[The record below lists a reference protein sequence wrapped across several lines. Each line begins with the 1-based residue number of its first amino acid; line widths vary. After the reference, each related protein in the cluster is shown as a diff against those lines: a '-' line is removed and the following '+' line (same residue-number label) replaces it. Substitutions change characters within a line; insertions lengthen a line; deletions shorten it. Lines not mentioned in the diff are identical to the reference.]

1 MDDLYESFIIFFN
14 SAYIYNCHLIITV
27 IIIATATAITHNDTT
42 DYHNSND
49 LFHICINK
57 YKYFTNISNLE
68 DEC

>member
-49 LFHICINK
+49 
-57 YKYFTNISNLE
+57 
-68 DEC
+68 